1 MKKALPLLMF
11 LTVIILAIIISLVI
25 KERNNVSR
33 VLTKA
38 QTYNSQDIVQGLI
51 LILNSDQTS
60 ANDKLTAIWA
70 IGQLGDSTVKPI
82 LVTAYNNLMKDNVY
96 QGEYDNA
103 LSALNREKSKSILMA
118 VLFIPKECRK

>member
-11 LTVIILAIIISLVI
+11 LTVIVLAIIISLII
-25 KERNNVSR
+25 KDRNNVSR

-38 QTYNSQDIVQGLI
+38 QTYSSQDIVQGLI
-51 LILNSDQTS
+51 LIVNSDQTS

-70 IGQLGDSTVKPI
+70 IGQLGDSTVKPA
-82 LVTAYNNLMKDNVY
+82 LVTAYNNLMNDNVY

-103 LSALNREKSKSILMA
+103 LTVLNREKSKSRLMA
-118 VLFIPKECRK
+118 VLFIPKEYRK